1 MRWLWWV
8 GAPVLA
14 GMLLFLAVRDVV
26 PAYTAQFGS
35 GVTGVFTATEHDC
48 GGRSCSWV
56 GYFTAGDGSAPPR
69 RVTLSTGGDLERVG
83 DAIPAV
89 DTGNPYTVY
98 PATGSADWLLITIL
112 GAASIVTLGVWL
124 RGVIRAIRRTCGA

>member
-1 MRWLWWV
+1 MRRLWWV

-14 GMLLFLAVRDVV
+14 GMLLVAAVRDVV

-35 GVTGVFTATEHDC
+35 GVPGVFTATEHDC
-48 GGRSCSWV
+48 GGRSCAWIGS
-56 GYFTAGDGSAPPR
+56 FSADDGSAPPR

-89 DTGNPYTVY
+89 DTGNPYFVY
-98 PATGSADWLLITIL
+98 PATGSADWLLITVL
-112 GAASIVTLGVWL
+112 GIASIITLGVWL
-124 RGVIRAIRRTCGA
+124 RGVVRALRRAFGV